1 MIIKTTY
8 SNYIDNPGII
18 KGVST
23 NAQMKLIKADY
34 KRRFDTVMVREAG
47 EMAYYLYKDTRESN
61 RYYAHLMVPS
71 ENTKGIYYDVVIEFS
86 TDKPDVMLSNLNMYN
101 VRFFSNDPAFIFTY
115 AYTFKHSGLTIDWL
129 EKKMNRK
136 ALTDKPVIRNP
147 RMQTGYVKSLYFA
160 YYFMKLRRL
169 FFAEEAWKTAKPLNK
184 ANVLK
189 MIVDSETKLGDI
201 RRVKEI
207 QKKIKEQERQ
217 DKAIIKDL
225 TGYASD
231 NVKIAK
237 TVAKASKV
245 GRIKSA
251 IKSVRTA
258 SVIKRIGRKK

>member
-8 SNYIDNPGII
+8 ANYIDNPGII

-23 NAQMKLIKADY
+23 NTQMKLIKADY
-34 KRRFDTVMVREAG
+34 KKRFDALIVREAG
-47 EMAYYLYKDTRESN
+47 EMAYYLYKDTKESN
-61 RYYAHLMVPS
+61 RYYAHIMVPS
-71 ENTKGIYYDVVIEFS
+71 ESTKGIYYDVVIEFS
-86 TDKPDVMLSNLNMYN
+86 TDKPEVMMSNLNSYN
-101 VRFFSNDPAFIFTY
+101 VKFFSNDPAFIFTY

-129 EKKMNRK
+129 EKKMNKK

-147 RMQTGYVKSLYFA
+147 RMQTGYIKSLYFA

-169 FFAEEAWKTAKPLNK
+169 FFAEESWKLAKPLNK

-201 RRVKEI
+201 KRVKEI

-217 DKAIIKDL
+217 DKAIVKDL
-225 TGYASD
+225 TGYSSD

-237 TVAKASKV
+237 RVSKV
-245 GRIKSA
+245 PTVGRLKSSIKTA
-251 IKSVRTA
+251 RTTSVVR
-258 SVIKRIGRKK
+258 RIGRKK